1 MSKRRFSRRKL
12 LFESFLATV
21 VVYALLVFFGLIIR
35 ISLKPFDFVSQMFE
49 DVKVSDLYFSNLSNN
64 SAIPEIILIN
74 IGDLDREGIAA
85 LLERVNEFNP
95 RVIGL
100 DVFFSDRVDETGD
113 PLLISAIESVGD
125 KLVLVSLV
133 DDEKNKIEQGYKH
146 FDGVTYGHANLII
159 NAGRTK
165 TVREFK
171 PYYLSDSDTVWSFSS
186 TVAKKYDPKSFSKLA
201 KRNSEIEEINYTG
214 DANSFVKLSYA
225 DLFELPGSQLS
236 GLLNDKIVMLG
247 FMGGTGR
254 DASDF
259 KDIFFTPLNQRFV
272 GRSFPDMYGLV
283 IHANS
288 TAMILQNNYIHHL
301 PTWLVIL
308 ISITITYM
316 VNVALSYFFIQNQIW
331 YDIFAKFTQFASSII
346 IIFLIFVIFRYT
358 NLLIPSKY
366 LILGV
371 VFAVDFLYVYE
382 SFALLAH
389 KYFKWNSL
397 FLKTGPVK
405 RRK

>member
-1 MSKRRFSRRKL
+1 MIKPGFSRRKL
-12 LFESFLATV
+12 LFESFLATI
-21 VVYALLVFFGLIIR
+21 VVYTFLVFFGLILR
-35 ISLKPFDFVSQMFE
+35 ISLKPFDFVSQIFE

-64 SAIPEIILIN
+64 KAIPEITLVN

-100 DVFFSDRVDETGD
+100 DVFFADRVDETGD
-113 PLLISAIESVGD
+113 PLLLNAIESVGD

-133 DDEKNKIEQGYKH
+133 DDESNKVVEGYKL
-146 FDGVTYGHANLII
+146 FDGVTYGHANLIT
-159 NAGRTK
+159 NADRTK

-171 PYYLSDSDTVWSFSS
+171 PYYLSGSDTIWSFSS
-186 TVAKKYDPKSFSKLA
+186 QLARKYDPKSFQEFA
-201 KRNSEIEEINYTG
+201 RRNSKIEEINYSG
-214 DANSFVKLSYA
+214 DVNSFVKLKFA
-225 DLFELPGSQLS
+225 DLFELPSSQLS
-236 GLLNDKIVMLG
+236 KMLNEKIVMLG

-259 KDIFFTPLNQRFV
+259 NDIFFTPLNPRFV
-272 GRSFPDMYGLV
+272 GRSFPDMYGLA

-288 TAMILQNNYIHHL
+288 TTMILHDNYIHHL
-301 PTWLVIL
+301 PYWLVIVL
-308 ISITITYM
+308 SFAITFI
-316 VNVALSYFFIQNQIW
+316 VNVALSYFFIQSQIW
-331 YDIFAKFTQFASSII
+331 YDIFAKITQFASSII
-346 IIFLIFVIFRYT
+346 IMFLIFILFRYT

-397 FLKTGPVK
+397 FLKIGPVELEK
-405 RRK
+405 